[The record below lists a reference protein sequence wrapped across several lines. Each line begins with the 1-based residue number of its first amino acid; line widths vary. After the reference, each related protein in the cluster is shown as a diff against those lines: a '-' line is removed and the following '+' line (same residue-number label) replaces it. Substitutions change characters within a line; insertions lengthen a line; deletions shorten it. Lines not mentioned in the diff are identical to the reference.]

1 MLGGRLLTQANKR
14 SLVIFDRH
22 DRHVPC
28 SQRPPTTPLQRVEGI
43 SVLISRSSPSLK
55 APPPKRDGSA
65 PSSAPGDRNL
75 FRSHSPVETPAPD
88 V

>member
-43 SVLISRSSPSLK
+43 SVLISR
-55 APPPKRDGSA
+55 
-65 PSSAPGDRNL
+65 
-75 FRSHSPVETPAPD
+75 
-88 V
+88 